1 MFRRFLHK
9 DNLHYFY
16 IEFRFHRYPKG
27 YLKGLINEI
36 AHEFRVKGAL
46 KYRPVPHVTLY
57 GPSQARS
64 LTSVFS
70 KIERVAKKYTLVP
83 FVVCDFD
90 SNKGKT
96 VIGCRINASVELK
109 NLRRELAEELNKI
122 VKIDDRQPWDNEGE
136 YWFHT
141 TIAMKDI
148 DRKYDQIWRYL
159 SRIEKPHINQYL
171 VRITVLNNRRR
182 IEREY
187 DLMFQRWLSRREAL
201 SRYLWRKTINRLR
214 ELQGLPSEKPASF
227 ITRLKKIFG
236 FG

>member
-1 MFRRFLHK
+1 MK
-9 DNLHYFY
+9 YFY
-16 IEFRFHRYPKG
+16 IEFRFHRYPKV

-46 KYRPVPHVTLY
+46 KYRPVPHMTLY
-57 GPSQARS
+57 GPSQAKS
-64 LTSVFS
+64 LSSVFS
-70 KIERVAKKYTLVP
+70 KIEKVAKKYTLVP
-83 FVVCDFD
+83 FGICDFA

-96 VIGCRINASVELK
+96 VIGCRVNAPPELK

-122 VKIDDRQPWDNEGE
+122 VKIGDRQPWDNEEE

-148 DRKYDQIWRYL
+148 DRQFRNIWSYVNKK
-159 SRIEKPHINQYL
+159 EKPHINQHL

-214 ELQGLPSEKPASF
+214 ELQGLPPEPERPLSLME
-227 ITRLKKIFG
+227 RLRRLFG
-236 FG
+236 W

>member
-1 MFRRFLHK
+1 MK
-9 DNLHYFY
+9 YFY
-16 IEFRFHRYPKG
+16 IEFRFHRYPKD

-36 AHEFRVKGAL
+36 AHEFRVKEAL
-46 KYRPVPHVTLY
+46 KYRPVPHMTLY

-64 LTSVFS
+64 LDSVFS
-70 KIERVAKKYTLVP
+70 KIEKVAKRYTLVP

-90 SNKGKT
+90 SHNGKGGK
-96 VIGCRINASVELK
+96 VIGCRINASAELK
-109 NLRRELAEELNKI
+109 NLRSELAEELNKI
-122 VKIDDRQPWDNEGE
+122 VTMDDRQPWDNEGD

-148 DRKYDQIWRYL
+148 DWQFRDIWSYVNKK
-159 SRIEKPHINQYL
+159 EKPYINQYL
-171 VRITVLNNRRR
+171 VRITVLNNKRR

-214 ELQGLPSEKPASF
+214 ELLGLPPEKPTSL
-227 ITRLKKIFG
+227 IKQLKKIFR

>member
-1 MFRRFLHK
+1 MK
-9 DNLHYFY
+9 YFY
-16 IEFRFHRYPKG
+16 IEFRFHRYPKV

-46 KYRPVPHVTLY
+46 NYRPVPHMTLY
-57 GPSQARS
+57 GPSQAKS
-64 LTSVFS
+64 LSSVFS
-70 KIERVAKKYTLVP
+70 KIEKVAKKYTLVP
-83 FVVCDFD
+83 FDICDFD

-96 VIGCRINASVELK
+96 VIGCRVNAPPELK

-122 VKIDDRQPWDNEGE
+122 VKTADRQPWDNGDD

-141 TIAMKDI
+141 TLAMKDI
-148 DRKYDQIWRYL
+148 DQKSERIWRYL
-159 SRIEKPHINQYL
+159 KEKDKPHINQHL

-214 ELQGLPSEKPASF
+214 ELQGLPPEKPAPF
-227 ITRLKKIFG
+227 ITRLKKIFR